1 MSGAAK
7 AFVVINLVF
16 AVLFVGATASYLT
29 ERNRER
35 EDLDKLQVK
44 YDQET
49 GQLKTQASRLEQEKT
64 ILTSQVDD
72 LSDAKARLE
81 TRASSAEKDLDMER
95 KNRLELDARLTALD
109 NHYSEL
115 KRDYGR
121 LATRNELLSGEV
133 VEAKKTAE
141 AAVAAKEDAIDRMR
155 EAEMRAKAATTRYR
169 ETAKQLQGV
178 SKDLARYKAS
188 WPDPGGKYTPAD
200 VYGKVERVDPKF
212 GIVVISV
219 GEDDGVSAGM
229 EFTVYRDKGYV
240 GKVVVTE
247 VDKELSVARVDKSV
261 SDEVKVG
268 DNVSAAF

>member
-1 MSGAAK
+1 MSGTAK

-16 AVLFVGATASYLT
+16 AVLFVGATASYLAQ
-29 ERNRER
+29 RNRER
-35 EDLDKLQVK
+35 EELKKLETK
-44 YDQET
+44 YEEET
-49 GQLKTQASRLEQEKT
+49 GQLKTQVSRLEQEKT
-64 ILTSQVDD
+64 NLTSQVDD

-81 TRASSAEKDLDMER
+81 ARASSADKDLDMER

-121 LATRNELLSGEV
+121 LATRNELLSAEV
-133 VEAKKTAE
+133 VEAKKTAV
-141 AAVAAKEDAIDRMR
+141 AAVAAKEDAIDKMR
-155 EAEMRAKAATTRYR
+155 EAQMRANAATTRYR

-229 EFTVYRDKGYV
+229 EFTVYRDEGYV

>member
-1 MSGAAK
+1 MSGTAK

-16 AVLFVGATASYLT
+16 AVLFVGATASYLAQ
-29 ERNRER
+29 RNRER
-35 EDLDKLQVK
+35 EELKKLETK
-44 YDQET
+44 YEEET
-49 GQLKTQASRLEQEKT
+49 GQLKTQVSQLEQEKT
-64 ILTSQVDD
+64 NLTSQVDD

-81 TRASSAEKDLDMER
+81 ARASSAEKDLDMER

-121 LATRNELLSGEV
+121 LATRNELLSAEV
-133 VEAKKTAE
+133 VEAKKTAV
-141 AAVAAKEDAIDRMR
+141 AAVAAKEDAIDKMR
-155 EAEMRAKAATTRYR
+155 EAQMRANAATTRYR

-178 SKDLARYKAS
+178 SNDLARYKAS
-188 WPDPGGKYTPAD
+188 WPDPGSKYTPAD

-229 EFTVYRDKGYV
+229 EFTVYRDEGYV

>member
-16 AVLFVGATASYLT
+16 AVLFVGATASYLA

-44 YDQET
+44 YDEET

-64 ILTSQVDD
+64 NLTSQVDD

-81 TRASSAEKDLDMER
+81 ARASSAEKDLDMER

-121 LATRNELLSGEV
+121 LATRNELLSAEV

-141 AAVAAKEDAIDRMR
+141 AAVAAKEDAVDRMR

-229 EFTVYRDKGYV
+229 EFTVYRDEGYV

-261 SDEVKVG
+261 SDDVKVG

>member
-29 ERNRER
+29 KRNQER

-44 YDQET
+44 YDEET

-64 ILTSQVDD
+64 NLTSQVDD

-81 TRASSAEKDLDMER
+81 ARASGAEKDLDMER

-141 AAVAAKEDAIDRMR
+141 AAVAAKEDAIDRVR

-229 EFTVYRDKGYV
+229 EFTVYRDEGYV

>member
-29 ERNRER
+29 QRNRER

-44 YDQET
+44 YDEET
-49 GQLKTQASRLEQEKT
+49 GQLKSQASRLEQEKT
-64 ILTSQVDD
+64 NLTSQVDD

-81 TRASSAEKDLDMER
+81 ARASGAEKDLDMER

-121 LATRNELLSGEV
+121 LATRNELLSAEV

-229 EFTVYRDKGYV
+229 EFTVYRDEGYV

-261 SDEVKVG
+261 SDEVKVD